1 MIVDAKSRNRRPDG
15 SIVTAE
21 EEAAELATAEAEMK
35 AKTALWAEREKH
47 LAAGRVKN
55 RIDGR

>member
-21 EEAAELATAEAEMK
+21 ELAAAEAEMK

>member
-21 EEAAELATAEAEMK
+21 EEAAELAAAEAEMK
-35 AKTALWAEREKH
+35 AKTALWAH